1 MQAIKTKYHGPGN
14 VRGSRVKAS
23 CERGS
28 LLVEWEHG
36 LNPDQN
42 HRRAA
47 KLLLD
52 KFAAE
57 DVKAYPGT
65 TLESH
70 HWGEFITGEI
80 ENGICVHVLVG
91 RFSGWGMLKKS
102 AKALEACREQIA
114 AGKRDGG
121 TMGRL
126 GLAMDA
132 VREALAEV
140 EKEVGA

>member
-1 MQAIKTKYHGPGN
+1 M
-14 VRGSRVKAS
+14 KAS

-28 LLVEWEHG
+28 LTVSWDPA
-36 LNPDQN
+36 LNPERN
-42 HRRAA
+42 HRRVA

-80 ENGICVHVLVG
+80 EGGVCVHVLVG

-102 AKALEACREQIA
+102 AKALEACRERFQGGA
-114 AGKRDGG
+114 RDGHM
-121 TMGRL
+121 MGSVS
-126 GLAMDA
+126 LAMDA

-140 EKEVGA
+140 ESEVGA

>member
-1 MQAIKTKYHGPGN
+1 M
-14 VRGSRVKAS
+14 KAS

-28 LLVEWEHG
+28 LMVEWEHG

-57 DVKAYPGT
+57 DVAKYPGT

-70 HWGEFITGEI
+70 HWGEVITGEI
-80 ENGICVHVLVG
+80 EGGVCVHVLVG
-91 RFSGWGMLKKS
+91 RFSGWGMLRDAAMELS
-102 AKALEACREQIA
+102 ASAELVRDAWASGDLAGAVNALES
-114 AGKRDGG
+114 D
-121 TMGRL
+121 RL
-126 GLAMDA
+126 AL
-132 VREALAEV
+132 VEALAEV

>member
-1 MQAIKTKYHGPGN
+1 M
-14 VRGSRVKAS
+14 
-23 CERGS
+23 
-28 LLVEWEHG
+28 EWEHG

-65 TLESH
+65 ALESQ

-80 ENGICVHVLVG
+80 EGGVCVHVLVG
-91 RFSGWGMLKKS
+91 RFSGWGMLRDAARKV
-102 AKALEACREQIA
+102 EECREQIA

-140 EKEVGA
+140 DKEVGA